1 MSRHKRRL
9 PPPREVLRVR
19 SASQSARNQTP
30 RLPPRH
36 SVAIIANVCPLFRI
50 QSGPLF
56 VMCASRQA
64 RVSIFFVLSRLAV
77 WLLCSFCRLVIGV
90 LCSLAPNLIRV
101 QNIVHCVGC
110 HPTKG
115 HNVNLTL
122 RVYFAPTNFTLS
134 AYLAS
139 KHSGDSACFDSKNLR
154 DSACLLKILFKVDFI
169 CTIQKKAVP
178 LHAVCVQKKTRSSLI
193 STN

>member
-1 MSRHKRRL
+1 MPATRK
-9 PPPREVLRVR
+9 VLRVCCT
-19 SASQSARNQTP
+19 SQSTRKETT

-36 SVAIIANVCPLFRI
+36 RVAIIANVFPLFRI

-77 WLLCSFCRLVIGV
+77 WLLCSFCRLVIDA
-90 LCSLAPNLIRV
+90 LCSLAPNQIWV

-115 HNVNLTL
+115 HDVNLTL
-122 RVYFAPTNFTLS
+122 RVFFAPTNFTLS
-134 AYLAS
+134 VYFVS

-154 DSACLLKILFKVDFI
+154 DSANLLKILFKVDFI
-169 CTIQKKAVP
+169 CTIQKKQYLCSGFPQNV
-178 LHAVCVQKKTRSSLI
+178 
-193 STN
+193 TNWGQN